1 MTAAYIDVVHVRN
14 DSVVFLTCDV
24 ADLPRPIPL
33 PTRFWFKDGQIVSSM
48 QYGASAEIDELFL
61 MENPILTIGVFD
73 FPAFQV
79 LLDGTT
85 VLFTGF
91 SNISSPELG
100 MIAPGTTLEEARK
113 MLLNIFLGNWTCL
126 VNNSLGSSSVEYILS
141 GNGM

>member
-14 DSVVFLTCDV
+14 DMGVFLTCDV
-24 ADLPRPIPL
+24 ADLPQPIPL
-33 PTRFWFKDGQIVSSM
+33 PTRVWLKDGQIVSSM
-48 QYGASAEIDELFL
+48 QYHAFAEIDELFL

-73 FPAFQV
+73 IPAFQV
-79 LLDGTT
+79 LPDGTT
-85 VLFTGF
+85 ILFAGF
-91 SNISSPELG
+91 GNITSTELG
-100 MIAPGTTLEEARK
+100 MIAPDTTLDEARK